1 MLFTVTRLHRNN
13 MLKMG
18 SALCPPHNSC
28 IYIELLI
35 HFFYQLYLIRTLG
48 PAESR
53 WLREENWIHQK
64 SLLHKDCPGKWGSS
78 VCFLFKKSRGTF
90 ISWALWTSQYH
101 GSSGYYFFFP
111 LSFSFLSYRLA
122 GSEEEEEEGQWQLYF
137 KLYCF
142 LDIENVPKDGVEFAF
157 MFEQVSWQWENDLV
171 SRVAEVHQSIQKN
184 GLALH

>member
-1 MLFTVTRLHRNN
+1 MLFVLEIQRNFYFMCTVDI
-13 MLKMG
+13 
-18 SALCPPHNSC
+18 PVPWFFW
-28 IYIELLI
+28 LL
-35 HFFYQLYLIRTLG
+35 
-48 PAESR
+48 
-53 WLREENWIHQK
+53 
-64 SLLHKDCPGKWGSS
+64 
-78 VCFLFKKSRGTF
+78 
-90 ISWALWTSQYH
+90 
-101 GSSGYYFFFP
+101 FFFSP

-171 SRVAEVHQSIQKN
+171 SRVAEVHESIQKT